1 MAKNSPRIYTYKI
14 TFEEVPYYYYGVHKE
29 RKYNENYMG
38 TPQTH
43 KWMWNFYTPK
53 KQILQFFEYTDCGWM
68 EAQQVEKRLI
78 RPVHQTDKWCL
89 NEACGGRISLE
100 ILKRNR
106 ELGIGIHSLS
116 KEEHLNVCRSGGKKC
131 YELGLGVHALTTE
144 EKSEIGKRSGK
155 FTYENK
161 LGFYSWTEEEKRE
174 HNRKAGKKAYES
186 GVGIHAQTHED
197 KVKMGMRTYQ
207 LGVGVHLLTSKERSD
222 FGRIGGI
229 KTSSQVW
236 QCTVT
241 GHQSNAGALSIY
253 QRNRGIDT
261 TNRIRIN

>member
-14 TFEEVPYYYYGVHKE
+14 TFEGVPYYYYGVHKE
-29 RKYNENYMG
+29 RKYNENYIG
-38 TPQTH
+38 TPITH
-43 KWMWNFYTPK
+43 KWVWDFYTPK
-53 KQILQFFEYTDCGWM
+53 KQILQFFDYTDRDWT

-78 RPVHQTDKWCL
+78 RPVYQTDKWCL
-89 NEACGGRISLE
+89 NEACGGRFSLE
-100 ILKRNR
+100 ILKRNQ

-116 KEEHLNVCRSGGKKC
+116 KEERLNACKSGGKKC
-131 YELGLGVHALTTE
+131 YELGLGVHALTSG
-144 EKSEIGKRSGK
+144 EKSEIGKKSGK
-155 FTYENK
+155 LVYENK
-161 LGFYSWTEEEKRE
+161 LGFHSWTEDEKRE
-174 HNRKAGKKAYES
+174 HNRKAGKRAHEL

-197 KVKMGMRTYQ
+197 KVQMGMRTYQ
-207 LGVGVHLLTSKERSD
+207 LGVGVHLLTTEERSD

-229 KTSSQVW
+229 KTSSQIW
-236 QCTVT
+236 KCTVT